1 MLGLTR
7 SHRVCSGL
15 IRPCMTMEKHR
26 LHEIQVRT
34 KVSTSKRH
42 FGRAKRRAKFFVNSN
57 RRKAIVLKN
66 TILTPMKPNSA
77 KRQCV
82 QVVIPKWGYKMYA
95 YVPVRKYP
103 LQKWNRVMLETHWGF
118 DVSMVKVKCKRGFF
132 DLPSPEV
139 GKNYPRSKVKLGPT
153 KPSRKRIDVTLT
165 KYITPQK
172 EEASIYDYDV

>member
-42 FGRAKRRAKFFVNSN
+42 FGRAKRRIRQFVNSPM
-57 RRKAIVLKN
+57 RKAIVLKN

-82 QVVIPKWGYKMYA
+82 QVVIPKWGYKLYS
-95 YVPVRKYP
+95 YVPVKKYP
-103 LQKWNRVMLETHWGF
+103 LQKWNRVMIQTHWGF
-118 DVSMVKVKCKRGFF
+118 DVSRVKTRCMRGWF

-139 GKNYPRSKVKLGPT
+139 GKNYPRSKVKLGPAKAT
-153 KPSRKRIDVTLT
+153 RKRMDIQMT
-165 KYITPQK
+165 KYVMPQ
-172 EEASIYDYDV
+172 EEEKSIYDCDI

>member
-42 FGRAKRRAKFFVNSN
+42 FGRCKRRAKFFVNSN

-66 TILTPMKPNSA
+66 TIKTPMKPNSA

-82 QVVIPKWGYKMYA
+82 QVVIPKWGYKLYA
-95 YVPVRKYP
+95 YVPIKKYP
-103 LQKWNRVMLETHWGF
+103 LQKWNRVMLQTHWGF
-118 DVSMVKVKCKRGFF
+118 DVSQVKVKCMRGFF

-139 GKNYPRSKVKLGPT
+139 GKNYPRSKVKLGPA
-153 KPSRKRIDVTLT
+153 KPSRKRIDITLT
-165 KYITPQK
+165 KNITPQK
-172 EEASIYDYDV
+172 EDSSIYDYDV